1 MKKKKFRKRMKADE
15 WNERVSNSEEEKT
28 KEVDDDWDEKNYE
41 DKENGENEND
51 FHEEDYEK

>member
-1 MKKKKFRKRMKADE
+1 MKKKIFRKRMKADE
-15 WNERVSNSEEEKT
+15 WNERVINSEEEKT
-28 KEVDDDWDEKNYE
+28 KKVDDDWDEKNYE